1 MKYHNNLEDSQIHNA
16 KGFAPARPRS
26 VSAKDS
32 SGSVDW
38 VKCNYTS
45 SVAVTTI
52 ADVEGRLHHKY
63 FALYNSND
71 ATKYAVYFDI
81 TSVAAFSTPA
91 GYGGVIQVNATA
103 TGNNSTA
110 VQLAGYLHTAINGHG
125 DFSSS
130 DDSVGA
136 VGIVT
141 ITGMASATHPYDSD
155 NSTSFGFVATDTE
168 VVSEVLTT
176 DASGN
181 MEWITKAAL
190 AAATGDMTGVDLTGG
205 TGISIESET
214 NTTSGDYSA
223 TITCNVEGTEV
234 ASTGVTGTTKFLR
247 VDGDNTCSWQIIP
260 KQTESFI
267 IACSDET
274 TALTTGAAKTT
285 FRMPYAFTL
294 TEVRASV
301 TTAPS
306 GDGGDNVV
314 TGDNSTFATGTGDWG
329 QFRGVLSWDSSL
341 QAGKWTDDNTGGG
354 STGFTM
360 SGGDIPTAAAT
371 TYKLEFSA
379 KTDSAASF
387 NFAYI
392 GEGPTFTTIS
402 NPNLTSSFQDYEFI
416 FTTSTANQRLY
427 IGFGTSPL
435 ADTESFWINNV
446 SLKDDED
453 LLTVDINEGGSTILS
468 TKLTIDASETTSTT
482 AATPAVI
489 SDSTLADDSEIT
501 IDIDTVGTDVA
512 GVGLKVTLIGT
523 QT

>member
-130 DDSVGA
+130 DDSAGA
-136 VGIVT
+136 VGTVT

-205 TGISIESET
+205 TGISIDSET

-234 ASTGVTGTTKFLR
+234 VSTGVTGTTKFLR
-247 VDGDNTCSWQIIP
+247 VDGDNTCSWQVPSYTTNTNTHLIS
-260 KQTESFI
+260 ESFRF
-267 IACSDET
+267 STNNLFVGEGLKYTFQGENT
-274 TALTTGAAKTT
+274 TKGGMITVAIDPT
-285 FRMPYAFTL
+285 AFTSPAACRAMIYIRPDSGTSYTVSQIAGIMTGTSGATVVL
-294 TEVRASV
+294 RIYKGSPCAGTGFVGTELAN
-301 TTAPS
+301 
-306 GDGGDNVV
+306 G
-314 TGDNSTFATGTGDWG
+314 TFA
-329 QFRGVLSWDSSL
+329 L
-341 QAGKWTDDNTGGG
+341 QG
-354 STGFTM
+354 STQHICDDFT
-360 SGGDIPTAAAT
+360 I
-371 TYKLEFSA
+371 L
-379 KTDSAASF
+379 
-387 NFAYI
+387 
-392 GEGPTFTTIS
+392 GEGTEL
-402 NPNLTSSFQDYEFI
+402 LTSHQVLIMTLECSEEI
-416 FTTSTANQRLY
+416 
-427 IGFGTSPL
+427 
-435 ADTESFWINNV
+435 
-446 SLKDDED
+446 ED
-453 LLTVDINEGGSTILS
+453 L
-468 TKLTIDASETTSTT
+468 
-482 AATPAVI
+482 
-489 SDSTLADDSEIT
+489 DSRGQITLEI
-501 IDIDTVGTDVA
+501 V
-512 GVGLKVTLIGT
+512 KVP
-523 QT
+523 